1 MTHDKPR
8 IAIIP
13 GDPSGIGPELV
24 AKLLSEACVLD
35 EAHIVLIGDAHVWQ
49 QGMSQAG
56 RYFDLIEVTEG
67 DLEDQRGLAWLAT
80 HTIAQDEVRIA
91 QATIESGQC
100 SLRCLDKA
108 LDLAVSGQVDGVLFG
123 PFNKAALTAAGMNAE
138 DEHRYMA
145 RYLGFDGYHG
155 ELNVLDNLM
164 TTRVT
169 SHIGLKDVAANITPQ
184 RVENAIWLAE
194 DTLRKAGHSH
204 PRIAVA
210 ALNPHAGDNGKFGR
224 EEIDILRPVIE
235 SAQARQKD
243 VSGPWP
249 SDTVFLKAV
258 RGEVDAVVTMYHDQ
272 GQIAIK
278 LLGFERGVTV
288 AGGLPIPV
296 ATPAHG
302 TAFDITGQNKANVG
316 ATLQAFNL
324 LVRMATTHRARRAKE
339 TTEKASQ
346 R

>member
-1 MTHDKPR
+1 MTIRKPR

-13 GDPSGIGPELV
+13 GDPSGIGPELII
-24 AKLLSEACVLD
+24 KLLNEESVLD
-35 EAHIVLIGDAHVWQ
+35 EADILLIGDEHIWR
-49 QGMSQAG
+49 QGMVQTALQVELNLVEES
-56 RYFDLIEVTEG
+56 DL
-67 DLEDQRGLAWLAT
+67 DDQRGLGWYPMAT
-80 HTIAQDEVRIA
+80 IDPDEVRVAEVSIA
-91 QATIESGQC
+91 SGQS

-108 LDLAVSGQVDGVLFG
+108 LDLAVSGMVHGVLFG
-123 PFNKAALTAAGMNAE
+123 PFNKAALTSAGMNAE

-145 RYLGFDGYHG
+145 RYLGFKNYHG
-155 ELNVLDNLM
+155 EINVLDKLM

-169 SHIGLKDVAANITPQ
+169 SHIGIRDVAEHITQ
-184 RVENAIWLAE
+184 EAVENAIWLAE
-194 DTLRKAGHSH
+194 DTLQRAGHAR

-224 EEIDILRPVIE
+224 EEIDILQPVVE
-235 SAQARQKD
+235 AAQQRQKD

-249 SDTVFLKAV
+249 SDTVFLKAR

-288 AGGLPIPV
+288 AGGLPIPI

-302 TAFDITGQNKANVG
+302 TAFDIAGKNKANVG
-316 ATLQAFNL
+316 ATRAAFQL
-324 LVRMATTHRARRAKE
+324 LKRMAKTHLTNRSTTI
-339 TTEKASQ
+339 T
-346 R
+346 